1 MKFRHFGWSV
11 LVLLAMP
18 AWASVAPAAPLN
30 PLQTYQQL
38 TTTPVGQGQFKWLV
52 FNVFQAKLF
61 APQGAYQPGQ
71 PHVLELTYQ
80 RHIPGRFIVQATLDE
95 MARLGYPDATQLESY
110 RPLLTQAFADVHAGT
125 RLAGVLQANGSTAFI
140 RDGQTLV
147 GTIPG
152 PRFGKYF
159 FAIWLSE
166 NSRQPSLR
174 QQLLNL
180 TTPAPAAVSQR

>member
-1 MKFRHFGWSV
+1 MQFRPFGWLLS
-11 LVLLAMP
+11 LLLAQP
-18 AWASVAPAAPLN
+18 VWANVAPGSVTP

-38 TTTPVGQGQFKWLV
+38 TTTPVGQGQFTWLM
-52 FNVFQAKLF
+52 FNIFEAKLF
-61 APQGAYQPGQ
+61 APQGTYQAGQ

-80 RHIPGRFIVQATLDE
+80 RHIPGRLIVQATLDE

-166 NSRQPSLR
+166 NSRQPALR

-180 TTPAPAAVSQR
+180 SPPAAAVSQR